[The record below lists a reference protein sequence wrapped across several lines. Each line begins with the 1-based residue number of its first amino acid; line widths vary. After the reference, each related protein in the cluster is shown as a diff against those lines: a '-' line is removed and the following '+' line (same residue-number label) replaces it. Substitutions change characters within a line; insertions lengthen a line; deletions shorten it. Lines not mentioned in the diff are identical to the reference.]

1 MNIFDKLKQLYKK
14 FFILFCFTSRR
25 NGDARQWLKGL
36 SVAKIKIEIFL
47 PPLKEIECNQA

>member
-1 MNIFDKLKQLYKK
+1 MNNFDKLKQLYKK